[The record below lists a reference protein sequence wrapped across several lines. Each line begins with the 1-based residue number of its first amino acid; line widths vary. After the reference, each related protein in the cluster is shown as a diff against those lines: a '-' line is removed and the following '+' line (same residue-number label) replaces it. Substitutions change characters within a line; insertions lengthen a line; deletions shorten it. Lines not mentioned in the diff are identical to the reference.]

1 MGMQKEAQLI
11 PQLRFPEFDKEWENK
26 KLGNIST
33 FSKGKGISKAD
44 IDEKGV
50 NKCIRY
56 GELYTTYNEI
66 IDKVVSRTNVPL
78 DESVLSEKN
87 DVIIPSSGETQLDI
101 ATASCVLKEGVI
113 LGGDLNI
120 IKSKIN
126 GVFLAYLL
134 NNSKKIDIAKLAQG
148 NSVVHLYN
156 KNLSSLL
163 IQIPSNF
170 EQQKIATF
178 LTAID
183 SRLQSLEKKKSLLEA
198 YKRGVMQKL
207 FNQEIRFKDENGIEF
222 PKWEKRKISDFVR
235 LILRKVPKPQENY
248 LSIGIRSHCKGTFQ
262 KPDTDPS
269 KNSMTELFVVRK
281 NDLIVNITFAWEG
294 AIAIVKNE
302 DDGGFVSHRFPTY
315 ECREGVIIPDFL
327 QYVILLRRFRQ
338 NLDLISPGGAGR
350 NRVMNKNDFLKLKW
364 SIPCLEEQTKIANFL
379 SAIDKKIELV
389 EIQIEKTKTYK
400 KGLLQ
405 QMFV

>member
-1 MGMQKEAQLI
+1 MQKEI
-11 PQLRFPEFDKEWENK
+11 RIVPQLRFSQFEEKWDTLKFEEICKYIKSGKSKKTDEGKFVLLGSTGIIGKTNDNIENGEYLLVARVGANAGQINYVNGKFGVSDNTLIISLKENIDIGFIKDYLVKFNLNK
-26 KLGNIST
+26 LVFGSGQPLVT
-33 FSKGKGISKAD
+33 GSLLKGI
-44 IDEKGV
+44 
-50 NKCIRY
+50 
-56 GELYTTYNEI
+56 
-66 IDKVVSRTNVPL
+66 RT
-78 DESVLSEKN
+78 S
-87 DVIIPSSGETQLDI
+87 IPQL
-101 ATASCVLKEGVI
+101 K
-113 LGGDLNI
+113 
-120 IKSKIN
+120 
-126 GVFLAYLL
+126 
-134 NNSKKIDIAKLAQG
+134 
-148 NSVVHLYN
+148 
-156 KNLSSLL
+156 
-163 IQIPSNF
+163 

-183 SRLQSLEKKKSLLEA
+183 SRIQSLEKKKSLLEA
-198 YKRGVMQKL
+198 FKKGVMQKL

-235 LILRKVPKPQENY
+235 LTLRKVPKPQGHY

-364 SIPCLEEQTKIANFL
+364 SIPCVEEQTKIANFI

-389 EIQIEKTKTYK
+389 DKQIEKTKTYK